1 MHCTN
6 THSVLNII
14 YNNKYIVYIKKKY
27 IKYIEYISYIYNI

>member
-14 YNNKYIVYIKKKY
+14 YNNKYIVYIKKY